1 MDKRSRESP
10 DSTLKPEGKSLKT
23 SESAA
28 VATDTDTG
36 AAISEVPVAGST
48 KPSNVSKK
56 PKTIPEAKYLMWE
69 VHQRMPACKAD
80 KLIESN
86 KSDQVDLAALGE
98 ATGILFDSREMLS
111 EAVQCLERIRNE
123 KDAKE
128 GDKSGAHKSSDPHSA
143 QDDEQEMSDDT
154 GSDDPEGEEES
165 HATPEGDT
173 SKKQDTSDDVSGAS
187 KQDQESSS
195 KEPENSDQQPDA
207 SASSSNPTTKKKTES
222 VSETHEAWF
231 IRVTNEGQEVLWHP
245 KASAMCPTLL
255 TGIENCLTWCPHLDN
270 LLQPA
275 FLF

>member
-1 MDKRSRESP
+1 MIDQSKQKMSGQTDPSYDMGTSVDIDLSSQPMGSNEFACGAAAPFPDSTEDVSMESGADKRSRESP

-23 SESAA
+23 SESSA
-28 VATDTDTG
+28 VAADTDTCT
-36 AAISEVPVAGST
+36 ATSEVPAAGST
-48 KPSNVSKK
+48 KPSYVSKK

-69 VHQRMPACKAD
+69 VHQRMPAWKAI

-86 KSDQVDLAALGE
+86 KNDQVDLAVLGE

-154 GSDDPEGEEES
+154 GSDDPEEEEES
-165 HATPEGDT
+165 HATPKGDT
-173 SKKQDTSDDVSGAS
+173 SKKHDTSGDASGAS

-207 SASSSNPTTKKKTES
+207 SLP
-222 VSETHEAWF
+222 
-231 IRVTNEGQEVLWHP
+231 QL
-245 KASAMCPTLL
+245 
-255 TGIENCLTWCPHLDN
+255 
-270 LLQPA
+270 
-275 FLF
+275 